1 VQFKACIKPVCICKL
16 IEIQYHSS
24 IAQVSRK
31 TRKAFSSKQL
41 DLNDLNDLNASNESL
56 DSLPIYYLSVMK
68 AASGKQASRS
78 PMNKLLER
86 TWKGRSMSHGV
97 EMQCTF
103 VGVWWE
109 DLLHLSS

>member
-1 VQFKACIKPVCICKL
+1 MQFKACIKPVCICKL

-24 IAQVSRK
+24 IAQVSSK

-68 AASGKQASRS
+68 AASGKQASR
-78 PMNKLLER
+78 
-86 TWKGRSMSHGV
+86 
-97 EMQCTF
+97 
-103 VGVWWE
+103 
-109 DLLHLSS
+109 